1 LKIRV
6 LVVDDDEDL
15 LFLANKFLE
24 REDERFELVAANT
37 DQEALQK
44 LEEEEFDA
52 IVCDHYLG
60 PHSMTGLDLLEWVR
74 EAHPSIPFIILTG
87 RSQEAVA
94 IRALNLGADYYL
106 KKGTDEVSELF
117 SQIAHKII
125 SEVEQRRS
133 EEALETAY
141 QELEKRVGERTAEL
155 EELNERLIREIE
167 ERKRVEHSLLLQQ
180 ELGNALCRSSN
191 ITDALDMILK
201 TVVQLDGV
209 DSGGIYLVDSR
220 TGNIDLSTGQG
231 LSAHFL
237 QNFLKDGDGRSL
249 KHPVY
254 LSEKDIRS
262 SPAIHKQYKDL
273 TAAALIPVL
282 FEENPVAF
290 LSIASS
296 SNNEISKRDQ
306 HTLEA
311 IAVQISAYMA
321 RMYAE
326 NSINDSKSEIAVISE
341 ILNDYFLIIDR
352 KHSIVHA
359 NRTTLNLFGVSM
371 EQLSQRKFQDCF
383 RKQDKEMVSSKLQ
396 QALGGEI
403 TDLQVPFEID
413 GEAIQVET
421 KIAKG
426 RHDRQ
431 DVLFVTARKTES
443 Q

>member
-24 REDERFELVAANT
+24 KEDSRFELVAANT

-74 EAHPSIPFIILTG
+74 EANPNIPFIILTG

-117 SQIAHKII
+117 SQIAHKIVT
-125 SEVEQRRS
+125 EVEQRRS
-133 EEALETAY
+133 EEALELAY
-141 QELEKRVGERTAEL
+141 EELEKRVAERTAEL
-155 EELNERLIREIE
+155 EELNEKLVKEIE
-167 ERKRVEHSLLLQQ
+167 ERKRGEQSLLLQQ
-180 ELGNALCRSSN
+180 ELGNALCKTIN

-201 TVVQLDGV
+201 TAVQLDGV

-220 TGNIDLSTGQG
+220 TGKIDLSSSQG
-231 LSAHFL
+231 LSAHFF
-237 QNFLKDGDGRSL
+237 QSFLRETNGKSIRS
-249 KHPVY
+249 PVY
-254 LSEKDIRS
+254 LSEKDIRAA
-262 SPAIHKQYKDL
+262 PVKNEQYKKP

-282 FEENPVAF
+282 FEDNPVAF
-290 LSIASS
+290 LSVASS
-296 SNNEISKRDQ
+296 SHTEMSERER

-311 IAVQISAYMA
+311 IAAQISAYMA
-321 RMYAE
+321 RVRAE
-326 NSINDSKSEIAVISE
+326 NSIQDSRSEIEKISE
-341 ILNDYFLIIDR
+341 ILNDCFLIVNSHFDVIY
-352 KHSIVHA
+352 A
-359 NRTTLNLFGVSM
+359 NKRTLNLFGFSM
-371 EQLSQRKFQDCF
+371 EQLSRKRVHDFFREQDN
-383 RKQDKEMVSSKLQ
+383 ELLSSKLQ
-396 QALGGEI
+396 QALQGETESLRI
-403 TDLQVPFEID
+403 PLEIN
-413 GEAIQVET
+413 GKAIQAET
-421 KIAKG
+421 KITKG
-426 RHDRQ
+426 RHDGH
-431 DVLFVTARKTES
+431 DVLFVLAHNLDS

>member
-24 REDERFELVAANT
+24 KEDNRFELVAANT

-74 EAHPSIPFIILTG
+74 EANPNIPFIILTG

-117 SQIAHKII
+117 SQIAHKIVT
-125 SEVEQRRS
+125 EVEQRRS
-133 EEALETAY
+133 EEALELAY
-141 QELEKRVGERTAEL
+141 DELEKRVAERTAEL
-155 EELNERLIREIE
+155 EELNEKLVNEIE
-167 ERKRVEHSLLLQQ
+167 ERKKIEQSLLLQQ
-180 ELGNALCRSSN
+180 ELGNVLCRTSN

-201 TVVQLDGV
+201 TAVQLDGV

-220 TGNIDLSTGQG
+220 TGNIDLSTSQG

-237 QNFLKDGDGRSL
+237 QNFLRDANGKSIRC
-249 KHPVY
+249 PVY
-254 LSEKDIRS
+254 LSERDLQTT
-262 SPAIHKQYKDL
+262 PVNNEQYKNL

-282 FEENPVAF
+282 FEDNPVAF
-290 LSIASS
+290 LSVASS
-296 SNNEISKRDQ
+296 SHAELNERER

-321 RMYAE
+321 RVMAE
-326 NSINDSKSEIAVISE
+326 NSIQDSRSEIEKISD
-341 ILNDYFLIIDR
+341 ILNDYFLIVDSQFGI
-352 KHSIVHA
+352 IYA
-359 NRTTLNLFGVSM
+359 NKKILNLFGHSM
-371 EQLSQRKFQDCF
+371 EQLSRKRVHDLF
-383 RKQDKEMVSSKLQ
+383 KEQDKELLNNKLQ
-396 QALGGEI
+396 RALEEETESLPISLNLNGTE
-403 TDLQVPFEID
+403 
-413 GEAIQVET
+413 IQVET
-421 KIAKG
+421 KIRKG
-426 RHDRQ
+426 RHDGQ
-431 DVLFVTARKTES
+431 DVLFILARS
-443 Q
+443 LDSP